1 MSVRL
6 QGVLKSFG
14 PGLLVAATGVG
25 AGDLMT
31 ASLGGSTLGVAIA
44 WTAVVGALFKLFLN
58 EGIARWQMATD
69 ETLLEGWIRHLGG
82 WIRWLFLVY
91 LVAWTFFTGGAL
103 ITACGVAGS
112 GLVALSVDAEVS
124 KIVWGVIHSIV
135 GLVLV
140 WVGGFRLFER
150 LMAFCISLMFVTV
163 ITTALLR
170 GTDWGALSRGVFIPT
185 IPTGGLGW
193 VLGVL
198 GGVGGTLTLLSY
210 GYWIREE
217 DRSGSKGLR
226 ACRLDL
232 SVGYGLTGLFGVA
245 MIVIG
250 SGVDIEGRGAGAAL
264 VLARE
269 LGSIVGPI
277 GRGVFLLGFW
287 GAVFS
292 SLLGVWQSVPY
303 LFADFVGLSRGAGD
317 TERRDTERHDT
328 ELSKTL
334 AYKGYLI
341 ALSVA
346 PLPLL
351 WLSVQRVQLA
361 YAVFGSLF
369 MPLLAATLLLMN
381 NRKEWV
387 GEEYRNR
394 WLSNAMLVATLILF
408 GYLGVSGALEN
419 LGRLLSPS
427 P

>member
-1 MSVRL
+1 
-6 QGVLKSFG
+6 
-14 PGLLVAATGVG
+14 
-25 AGDLMT
+25 LMT
-31 ASLGGSTLGVAIA
+31 ASLGGSALGVVIA
-44 WTAVVGALFKLFLN
+44 WAAVVGAVFKLVLN

-112 GLVALSVDAEVS
+112 GLIALSADAEAS
-124 KIVWGVIHSIV
+124 KIIWGVTHSLI

-150 LMAFCISLMFVTV
+150 LMAVCISLMFVTV

-170 GTDWGALSRGVFIPT
+170 GTAWGALGRGVFMPT

-217 DRSGSKGLR
+217 ERSGSKGLR
-226 ACRLDL
+226 VCRVDL

-250 SGVDIEGRGAGAAL
+250 SGVDIDGRGAGAAL

-269 LGSIVGPI
+269 LGSILGPV

-303 LFADFVGLSRGAGD
+303 LFADFVSLSRGDSAA
-317 TERRDTERHDT
+317 ERRDL

-351 WLSVQRVQLA
+351 WFSVQRVQLA

-369 MPLLAATLLLMN
+369 MPLLAATLLFMN
-381 NRKEWV
+381 NRKRWV
-387 GEEYRNR
+387 GEAYRNR
-394 WLSNAMLVATLILF
+394 WLSNAVLVATLILF
-408 GYLGVSGALEN
+408 GYLGGTGALEN

-427 P
+427 S